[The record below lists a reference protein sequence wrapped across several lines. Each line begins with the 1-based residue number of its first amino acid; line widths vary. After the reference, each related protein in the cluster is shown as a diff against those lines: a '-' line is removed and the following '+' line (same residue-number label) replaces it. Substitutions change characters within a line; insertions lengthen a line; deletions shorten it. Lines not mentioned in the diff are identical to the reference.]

1 MAFETLE
8 SLSLPGSPGRPN
20 EDSFA
25 SSPKAALVMDGATGL
40 GESLMPGDSDAA
52 WLARFGAE
60 RLMFYLR
67 SGLKARTV
75 LNAVFNEVEHA
86 FVTQRKRAPKETYEI
101 PFASMMLIASTD
113 SAVDALWY
121 GDCAALLARPGE
133 VVEVVGEAIAKRT
146 LEAER
151 VAKLAASHGLSPAAG
166 FDRPQYL
173 SALRGARNTVNSDKG
188 GWLFGPDARAADHVS
203 AKSLVAPV
211 GTRILLLTDGFL
223 ALASDYRRYDAQSLM
238 EAATAQGLEAL
249 GRELREIENADVEGR
264 RYPRFKTS
272 DDATA
277 LLLRL
282 A

>member
-1 MAFETLE
+1 MPFETLA
-8 SLSLPGSPGRPN
+8 SLSLPGDSAKAN
-20 EDSFA
+20 EDAFG
-25 SSPKAALVMDGATGL
+25 SSAKAALVMDGATGL
-40 GESLMPGDSDAA
+40 GEALLPGDSDAA
-52 WLARFGAE
+52 WLARLGAE

-67 SGLKARTV
+67 TGLKPRIV

-101 PFASMMLIASTD
+101 PFASMMLVASTD
-113 SAVDALWY
+113 TGFDALWY
-121 GDCAALLARPGE
+121 GDCAALVARPGE
-133 VVEVVGEAIAKRT
+133 PVEVVGEAIAKRA

-166 FDRPQYL
+166 FNRPQYL
-173 SALRGARNTVNSDKG
+173 EALRRARNTVNSERG
-188 GWLFGPDARAADHVS
+188 GWLFGPDARAADHVAERS
-203 AKSLVAPV
+203 MVAPV

-223 ALASDYRRYDAQSLM
+223 ALASDYHRYDAQGLM
-238 EAATAQGLEAL
+238 AAVVSQGLEAL
-249 GRELREIENADVEGR
+249 GSELREIESTDAEGR

-277 LLLRL
+277 VLLCI